1 MRARVGLIAVALT
14 AVTAVHWV
22 TDPHLGLLHGILG
35 HLYLLPILLAS
46 FWFGL
51 KGGVATAVVSA
62 LVYAPHLFLLRGE
75 QAHGTL
81 EIYNVLEIVLYLI
94 IGSATGVLA
103 ENERRQREKTD
114 QALAELRRS
123 HDRLREQSEALL
135 GAEQELRRADR
146 LSALGELAASMAHEV
161 RTPLASIRGAVEI
174 LGDAVPTDDP
184 RRQFVDVLV
193 NETDRLDRYVG
204 TVLEFARPPRP
215 DRTPCD
221 ANEIVTSTA
230 TLVAKQAKHEGVR
243 LQIAC
248 DERVVKDL
256 YDAGLLR
263 HALMNLV
270 LNAIQ
275 AMPRGGVLT
284 LKTTAVA
291 EGGVVI
297 DVADTGPG
305 ISEEIKDRLFA
316 PFATLRPGGT
326 GLGLSIARRIAEQ
339 HGGSLTYESTVG
351 QGTVFHM
358 LLPGSNKTIRSTNH
372 GVMDHT

>member
-1 MRARVGLIAVALT
+1 MHLRVGSIIAALA
-14 AVTAVHWV
+14 AVTAVHWA

-62 LVYAPHLFLLRGE
+62 LVYAPHLVLLRGE

-103 ENERRQREKTD
+103 ENERRQRAKTD
-114 QALAELRRS
+114 EALAELRRS
-123 HDRLREQSEALL
+123 HDLLREQSDALL
-135 GAEQELRRADR
+135 GAERELRRADR

-174 LGDAVPTDDP
+174 LGDAVPKDDP

-193 NETDRLDRYVG
+193 SETDRLDRYVG

-215 DRTPCD
+215 ERGPCD
-221 ANEIVTSTA
+221 VNELVASTA
-230 TLVAKQAKHEGVR
+230 TLVAKQAKHAGVR
-243 LQIAC
+243 LRIER
-248 DERVVKDL
+248 DERIGKEM

-284 LKTTAVA
+284 LRTTAVR
-291 EGGVVI
+291 EGGVAI

-305 ISEEIKDRLFA
+305 IPDEIRDRLFS

-339 HGGSLTYESTVG
+339 HGGSLAYESSEG
-351 QGTVFHM
+351 EGTVFHM
-358 LLPGSNKTIRSTNH
+358 FLPGLGESNHSTDQ
-372 GVMDHT
+372 GVTGHN

>member
-1 MRARVGLIAVALT
+1 MHLRVGSIIAALA
-14 AVTAVHWV
+14 AVTAVHWA

-51 KGGVATAVVSA
+51 KGGVATAVMSA
-62 LVYAPHLFLLRGE
+62 LVYAPHLVLLRGE

-114 QALAELRRS
+114 EALAELRRS
-123 HDRLREQSEALL
+123 HDRLREQSDALL
-135 GAEQELRRADR
+135 GAERELRRADR

-174 LGDAVPTDDP
+174 LGDAVPEDDP

-215 DRTPCD
+215 ERGPCD
-221 ANEIVTSTA
+221 VNELVASTA
-230 TLVAKQAKHEGVR
+230 TLVAKQAQHAGVR
-243 LQIAC
+243 LRIEC
-248 DERVVKDL
+248 DERIGKEM

-284 LKTTAVA
+284 LRTTAVR
-291 EGGVVI
+291 EGGVAI
-297 DVADTGPG
+297 DVADTGLG
-305 ISEEIKDRLFA
+305 IPDEIRDRLFA

-339 HGGSLTYESTVG
+339 HGGSLTYESSG
-351 QGTVFHM
+351 GEGTVFHM
-358 LLPGSNKTIRSTNH
+358 LLPGSTGTNR
-372 GVMDHT
+372 